1 MAYSRIRFEIQNS
14 ATMTLVQPFIRT
26 MILKHSDTQNLKHS
40 DSAFDADDRESVVV
54 LSASLLLMF
63 LPL

>member
-1 MAYSRIRFEIQNS
+1 
-14 ATMTLVQPFIRT
+14 
-26 MILKHSDTQNLKHS
+26 MILIHSDTQNLKHS

-54 LSASLLLMF
+54 PNASLLLMF

>member
-1 MAYSRIRFEIQNS
+1 
-14 ATMTLVQPFIRT
+14 
-26 MILKHSDTQNLKHS
+26 MILIHS
-40 DSAFDADDRESVVV
+40 DSDFDADDRESVVV

>member
-1 MAYSRIRFEIQNS
+1 
-14 ATMTLVQPFIRT
+14 MTLVHAAPS
-26 MILKHSDTQNLKHS
+26 ILEHS
-40 DSAFDADDRESVVV
+40 DSTFDADDRESVVV

>member
-1 MAYSRIRFEIQNS
+1 
-14 ATMTLVQPFIRT
+14 
-26 MILKHSDTQNLKHS
+26 MILIHS

-54 LSASLLLMF
+54 PSASLLLMF